1 MIDLDSLWKRLGI
14 LGTLAENAPESRS
27 LGHTAIMKFIYFLQ
41 ALRNV
46 PLGYDF
52 RLHIYGPFDQDV
64 LNDLSY
70 AEFLGAVTSKTVL
83 YPTGY
88 GYEVRSGP
96 AADKVKEH
104 ASEFLKKHQAD
115 IDWVVAEFGG
125 RTAADLEMI
134 GTIIYVDRRF
144 SQRGQRIS
152 LEDLARRVE
161 AVKPHLTVAQIQSE
175 VQSLRGKG
183 LLQSVSD

>member
-1 MIDLDSLWKRLGI
+1 MTDANPLWNRLSTI
-14 LGTLAENAPESRS
+14 ATLAENAPENRKP
-27 LGHTAIMKFIYFLQ
+27 GHTAIMKFIYFLQ

-70 AEFLGAVTSKTVL
+70 AEFLEAVTSKTVL
-83 YPTGY
+83 YPTSY

-96 AADKVKEH
+96 AADNVKAL
-104 ASEFLKKHQAD
+104 ASKFLAQHSDD
-115 IDWVVAEFGG
+115 IDWVIQQFGSRSAAE
-125 RTAADLEMI
+125 LEMI

-152 LEDLARRVE
+152 LENLALRVE

-175 VQSLRGKG
+175 VQSLQDKG
-183 LLQSVSD
+183 LLKGVSG